1 MTETY
6 TSVVHQALVE
16 FKMSSSIVQH
26 TTVIF
31 CVLFEISPS
40 EIFIILLKA
49 NGGIT
54 IKKSEVF
61 VNATISFCEVVLVS
75 MMILVADDH
84 FSWQTWENVE
94 YVCDDVC
101 VDRRLEKIAL
111 ELEITVGTTDFFFFL
126 LKTAL
131 KRQWLKDD
139 EHIIINVTMELKRF
153 QAMSSRK
160 VSNSHMSTDKNVYHP
175 KEMFWW
181 EYSVN

>member
-26 TTVIF
+26 TNVIF

-75 MMILVADDH
+75 MIILVADDH

-111 ELEITVGTTDFFFFL
+111 ELEKQLEPLTFSFFFL
-126 LKTAL
+126 KQHW
-131 KRQWLKDD
+131 KGNDSK
-139 EHIIINVTMELKRF
+139 M
-153 QAMSSRK
+153 
-160 VSNSHMSTDKNVYHP
+160 MSTLSS
-175 KEMFWW
+175 MWQW
-181 EYSVN
+181 S